1 MNASLIRIIVLLK
14 CFVSACL
21 LQGQEP
27 SVIPRPVSLV
37 VGKGFFFISP
47 STKIKT
53 EGSGLNHSVDF
64 LNDYLQRYY
73 GFTLGQANQK
83 TPDNIIVLN
92 YERMDHPIPGS
103 YRLDVTDKN
112 IYIAGENEAGVFYGI
127 QSLIQLLPVDSS
139 SSLSIPQVKI
149 EDYPRFAWRGLHLDV
164 GRHFFPV
171 DNVKRYID
179 YIALHK
185 MNYFHWHLTEDQGW
199 RIQINKYPRLTEI
212 GSCRNGTIIGRYPG
226 KGNDS
231 IRHCGY
237 YTQNEIKDVIKYAA
251 DRYIT
256 IIPEIELPGHA
267 SAALTAYPYLGCTG
281 GPYQVQQT
289 WGVFNDVFCA
299 GNDSTF
305 QFLQDVLDEV
315 IALFPGKYIHIG
327 GDECPKTSWKKC
339 PKCQK
344 RIKENALKDEHELQS
359 YFITRIEKYINTK
372 GKQIIGWDEILE
384 GGLAPNAAVM
394 SWRGEQG
401 GIEAARQNHDVIMTP
416 GQFVYFDH
424 SQKKNEDSVTIGGY
438 VPLETVYNYEPV
450 PAVLTVE
457 QAKHVLGAQA
467 NVWTEYIGNIPK
479 LEYMLFPRL
488 SALSEV
494 LWTPKENRNWADFE
508 KRLPVQFKR
517 YELWK
522 TNFSKAYY
530 DLKASILPTH
540 DRAGLLWKLESNLP
554 ADKTLVLISVD
565 NPQKSPVI
573 IRKEIANMT
582 ADNGKKLYKDTI
594 ITERAFQFK
603 YSAPV
608 QVMGNSNFLASLYFE
623 PFMKDNNKPATSTLS
638 QKFSLNKATGKNI
651 SLTTPPVDN
660 FPGNG
665 GSFGLVNGVVSDK
678 GLNSI
683 EWLGWLGTDM
693 EAKIDFGKQENI
705 SMINVH
711 TLDEKRARFYRAD
724 YIEAF
729 GSLDGISFKS
739 LGKTSEFQP
748 SQDNM
753 GNMTISF
760 SQVSMRYLRV
770 LAKSPGTIPEGQPG
784 AGNPAR
790 MLIDEIQVN

>member
-1 MNASLIRIIVLLK
+1 MNSKPIRIVLLLS
-14 CFVSACL
+14 CLASAFFL
-21 LQGQEP
+21 RGQEP
-27 SVIPRPVSLV
+27 SIIPRPASLV
-37 VGKGFFFISP
+37 LGKGFFLISP

-53 EGSGLNHSVDF
+53 EGSSLNHSVDF
-64 LNDYLQRYY
+64 LNDYLKRYY
-73 GFTLGQANQK
+73 GFTLSSANAK
-83 TPDNIIVLN
+83 TRDNVIVLN
-92 YERMDHPIPGS
+92 YERMDHPLPGS
-103 YRLDVTDKN
+103 YKLEVADKN
-112 IYIAGENEAGVFYGI
+112 IYIAGDNETGVFYGI
-127 QSLIQLLPVDSS
+127 QSLIQLLPVDPSR
-139 SSLSIPQVKI
+139 SLPIPQLKI
-149 EDYPRFAWRGLHLDV
+149 EDYPRFGWRGLHLDV

-171 DNVKRYID
+171 ENIKKYID

-231 IRHCGY
+231 IRYCGF
-237 YTQNEIKDVIKYAA
+237 YTQNEIREVIKYAA
-251 DRYIT
+251 DRYIS

-267 SAALTAYPYLGCTG
+267 SAALTSYPYLGCTG

-315 IALFPGKYIHIG
+315 IALFPGKYIHVG

-344 RIKENALKDEHELQS
+344 RIRDNGLKDEHELQS
-359 YFITRIEKYINTK
+359 YFITRIEKYLNSK

-401 GIEAARQNHDVIMTP
+401 GIDAARQNHDVVMTP

-438 VPLETVYNYEPV
+438 LPLETVYKYEPV
-450 PAVLTVE
+450 PGVLTVE
-457 QAKHVLGAQA
+457 QAKHILGAQA
-467 NVWTEYIGNIPK
+467 NVWTEYIGNVPK
-479 LEYMLFPRL
+479 LEYMVFPRL

-494 LWTPKENRNWADFE
+494 LWSPKETRNWDDFE
-508 KRLPVQFKR
+508 KRLPLQFKR
-517 YELWK
+517 YELWE
-522 TNFSKAYY
+522 TNYSRAFY
-530 DLKASILPTH
+530 DLKASILPTEN
-540 DRAGLLWKLESNLP
+540 RAGLLWKLESNLP
-554 ADKTLVLISVD
+554 ADKTRILISVENPEKISLIIPKEDSD
-565 NPQKSPVI
+565 NQS
-573 IRKEIANMT
+573 E
-582 ADNGKKLYKDTI
+582 GKKLYKDTVI
-594 ITERAFQFK
+594 AERVFQFE
-603 YSAPV
+603 YIFPVRVAGNMNLSAT
-608 QVMGNSNFLASLYFE
+608 LYGE
-623 PFMKDNNKPATSTLS
+623 AGLRNGAKISYSTLS
-638 QKFSLNKATGKNI
+638 QKFSFNKATGKNI

-665 GSFGLVNGVVSDK
+665 GSFGLVNGAVSDK
-678 GLNSI
+678 GINSI

-705 SMINVH
+705 SKVNVH
-711 TLDEKRARFYRAD
+711 TLDQKRGRFYQPGFV
-724 YIEAF
+724 EAF
-729 GSLDGISFKS
+729 ESSDGVNFNS
-739 LGKTSEFQP
+739 LGKTSLFQP
-748 SQDNM
+748 GQDNM

-760 SQVSMRYLRV
+760 SQVSTRFLKV
-770 LAKSPGTIPEGQPG
+770 LAKSPGTIPDGQPG